1 MIGVPPAPQA
11 LFVRA
16 ALLCTSVAKYAEAI
30 WPGVWEPQDL
40 SLPEIKAVMAVADA
54 ERLDLQAALDLANTE
69 AAAAEAVIARVEA
82 LIQAEEQRVLEAN
95 ERFKDRG
102 VIEPKSGAALRLA
115 GIVPTRDLRAALDG
129 DA

>member
-1 MIGVPPAPQA
+1 MVTNEERG
-11 LFVRA
+11 
-16 ALLCTSVAKYAEAI
+16 AKYAEAI